1 MYYEGTMIRPLAI
14 LAVSLLACTTRQAQ
28 STKEDEVRLRATVQ
42 AVVPLTDFSGTVTP
56 IGVDPQFALTVRVE
70 SVVPDDTHFRAGKVI
85 TLAIHSPSL
94 LFGARPIKG
103 KTYNFVLHREIRDGK
118 TGFYF
123 LNLAT

>member
-28 STKEDEVRLRATVQ
+28 STKEDEVRLRATLL

-70 SVVPDDTHFRAGKVI
+70 SVVPDDTQF
-85 TLAIHSPSL
+85 
-94 LFGARPIKG
+94 
-103 KTYNFVLHREIRDGK
+103 
-118 TGFYF
+118 
-123 LNLAT
+123 